1 MLQRI
6 KERFEQRALSG
17 VEVRLGKA
25 GVDHINACTL
35 RLSGDLLSVTGKK
48 VNLKNIAQFAKH
60 FKPGPVAICLTGK
73 GVLTKEVKN
82 VLVIDKQVVQLVM
95 PNANPDEFY
104 FQLHSNEQQAMVSL
118 IRRKVADEIL
128 SELNDLGFQIV
139 ALSLGELDDD
149 PAYKAAFQVLLDQE
163 IIEVQDVKFAHNRRQ
178 MFAKARVLGI
188 AVVFGSTLFFLL
200 IINFLLSGYFAGKAD
215 QLALKRNATGMEI
228 KKYQEME
235 ADVLQKAVLIT
246 HTGWA
251 GGYPLAWL
259 TDQLMVSKPA
269 AITLRQLS
277 INPLKPTKI
286 QGATSTEIYE
296 VNKIMVSGF
305 CDQAATLN
313 NWLFEI
319 RSKSYVA
326 ACTIGQ
332 YELNKESG
340 MGNFTI
346 HIVLKDYEG

>member
-6 KERFEQRALSG
+6 KERFELRALSG
-17 VEVRLGKA
+17 VEIRLGKE
-25 GVDHINACTL
+25 GIDHINACTL
-35 RLSGDLLSVTGKK
+35 KLSGDLLSVTGKK
-48 VNLKNIAQFAKH
+48 ENLKNITHFAKH
-60 FKPGPVAICLTGK
+60 FKPGAVVVCLTGK
-73 GVLTKEVKN
+73 GVLTKEVN
-82 VLVIDKQVVQLVM
+82 NTLVTDKQVVQLVM

-104 FQLHSNEQQAMVSL
+104 FQLHSTAQQVMVSL
-118 IRRKVADEIL
+118 IRRTSADEIL
-128 SELNDLGFQIV
+128 SELNNLGFQVV

-149 PAYKAAFQVLLDQE
+149 PAYKAAFQVLLNQE
-163 IIEVQDVKFAHNRRQ
+163 IIEVQEVKFAHNRRQ
-178 MFAKARVLGI
+178 IFAKARVLGI
-188 AVVFGSTLFFLL
+188 AVVFGSSLFSLL
-200 IINFLLSGYFAGKAD
+200 VIGFLLSGYFEGKAD

-228 KKYQEME
+228 KKYQKME
-235 ADVLQKAVLIT
+235 ADVQQKAALIV

-259 TDQLMVSKPA
+259 TDQLMISKPTS
-269 AITLRQLS
+269 ITLRQLN

-286 QGATSTEIYE
+286 QGAASTETYE
-296 VNKIMVSGF
+296 VNKVMISGV

-319 RSKSYVA
+319 RSKSFVT

-340 MGNFTI
+340 EGNFTI